1 MSNKMPEFKM
11 KCGADKLF
19 ISDWLLG
26 LKTATINHFLHS
38 MWSLFVDQLMMVEL
52 RARDQASRRASG
64 ANYI

>member
-26 LKTATINHFLHS
+26 LNC
-38 MWSLFVDQLMMVEL
+38 
-52 RARDQASRRASG
+52 
-64 ANYI
+64 NN